1 MCLKNIFRFMFQYTI
16 WSVERWF
23 LPSIFVI
30 CDQFLWNSKLKN
42 FHPSSQN
49 EFFPDL
55 LGKLVL
61 FTKLKSIR
69 SWMFGRCHQ
78 HSVNRN
84 FVENWNLESPIWEST
99 RSMQIFIFS
108 ASIFSDFTTMD
119 YQNFKKST
127 WYSPLAR
134 YQWLFMLIVLLEVI
148 HMHNGVN
155 DRSLRPMWR

>member
-1 MCLKNIFRFMFQYTI
+1 MKFKISKF
-16 WSVERWF
+16 S
-23 LPSIFVI
+23 SIFSEWI
-30 CDQFLWNSKLKN
+30 FAN
-42 FHPSSQN
+42 
-49 EFFPDL
+49 L
-55 LGKLVL
+55 LGKLVF

-99 RSMQIFIFS
+99 RSMQIFIFP

-134 YQWLFMLIVLLEVI
+134 YQWLFMLIVVLEVI
-148 HMHNGVN
+148 HMYSGVN